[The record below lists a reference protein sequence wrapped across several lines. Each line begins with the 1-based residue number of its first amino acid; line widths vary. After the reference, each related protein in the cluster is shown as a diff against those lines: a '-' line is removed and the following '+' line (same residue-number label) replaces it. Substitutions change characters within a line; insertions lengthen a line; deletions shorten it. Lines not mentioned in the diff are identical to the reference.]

1 MVSRGGLNA
10 GPGRRARWRWILAAL
25 TVDLLVSAPAAWAQ
39 TAGTAPAVNVQ
50 TRAIPGRDVKQVNAQ
65 GIIDAAPHVLRAVIA
80 DLERYPAFMPYV
92 KESRVLSRDASGSVQ
107 NYQRLSFGL
116 PFVQDR
122 HYVIRIIE
130 REYRDAGHRR
140 AWAFVWQ
147 LEDGLP
153 TGARA
158 DAVRVAVNS
167 GHWDLRPVA
176 DAESTT
182 DVRYCVFTDPAG
194 ALPKWLVGLAN
205 TEGIPQ
211 LFAAVA
217 AAATTPRYAA
227 LPPPRETA
235 PLAEGPPLGD
245 CAAAPEP
252 PR

>member
-1 MVSRGGLNA
+1 MIA
-10 GPGRRARWRWILAAL
+10 GVLVPAGRIRSLGVVVALAAELL
-25 TVDLLVSAPAAWAQ
+25 TGGHVARGQ
-39 TAGTAPAVNVQ
+39 TAGSPPAVTVE

-65 GIIDAAPHVLRAVIA
+65 GLIEASPHVLRAVIA
-80 DLERYPAFMPYV
+80 DLEQYPAFMPYV
-92 KESRVLSRDASGSVQ
+92 KESRVLGRDTSGDAQ

-122 HYVIRIIE
+122 HYVIRITE

-140 AWAFVWQ
+140 AWVFVWQ

-153 TGARA
+153 PGARA
-158 DAVRVAVNS
+158 EAVRVSVNS
-167 GHWDLRPVA
+167 GHWDLRPVPS
-176 DAESTT
+176 AEGVT

-217 AAATTPRYAA
+217 TAATSPRYAA
-227 LPPPRETA
+227 LPPPPEGRW
-235 PLAEGPPLGD
+235 LAERPSLGD
-245 CAAAPEP
+245 CADP
-252 PR
+252 PSPIR